1 VSGLDA
7 ALQTCAVLD
16 RSDLGRLLATGPD
29 LLALLHRLSTGD
41 VKSLAPGEGR
51 ETVITNAKGRIVE
64 RLFVHHLG
72 NDGVL
77 LVSGPG
83 GSARVLVHLK
93 KFTFAENT
101 GLADITE
108 STFAA
113 ALLGPRY
120 AECARTVGIPELAP
134 YATASVVIAATEVHV
149 VRTNGFDADGVLV
162 IGPKDGAGSVVGAL
176 TAAVAAVSGSTLDA
190 EGLESWRILKGLP
203 ASGHELTEDY
213 NPLEAGLRNAI
224 SFTKGCYVGQ
234 EVVARLNTYDKV
246 SRALVR
252 LDFAAGTP
260 TPAVGAPVLV
270 GGVVAGAVTSA
281 ILPDGRTAPV
291 ALAYVKTRELGDAT
305 KQVDVDM
312 NGVPRTAT
320 IARI

>member
-1 VSGLDA
+1 
-7 ALQTCAVLD
+7 
-16 RSDLGRLLATGPD
+16 
-29 LLALLHRLSTGD
+29 LSTGD

-77 LVSGPG
+77 LVTGSG
-83 GSARVLVHLK
+83 GSARVLAHLK

-120 AECARTVGIPELAP
+120 AESASAVGIPVLAP
-134 YATASVVIAATEVHV
+134 FAATALVIAGTKVHV
-149 VRTNGFDADGVLV
+149 VRTNGFDAEGVLV
-162 IGPKDGAGSVVGAL
+162 IGPRDADDKVFGAL
-176 TAAVAAVSGSTLDA
+176 GGSTLDA
-190 EGLESWRILKGLP
+190 DGLESWRILKGLP

-213 NPLEAGLRNAI
+213 NPLEAGLRDAI

-252 LDFAAGTP
+252 LDFPPGTP
-260 TPAVGAPVLV
+260 IPAVGAPVLV
-270 GGVVAGAVTSA
+270 AGVVAGAVTSA

-305 KQVDVDM
+305 KKVDVDM
-312 NGVPRTAT
+312 NGVPRAAT
-320 IARI
+320 IARV